1 MKEHERRQMTP
12 VFTQTEHQGGRAMT
26 AGQGGSRGVVLV
38 VDDDPDVRGTI
49 VSLLEPEGFTV
60 IEAASGREALNILEY
75 DPTVQILF
83 TDVLMPGISGI
94 TLAKR
99 ALERRPDLRIILASA
114 YMRDEEDALPCLKKP
129 FRGDE
134 LLRAL
139 SGTLRV

>member
-1 MKEHERRQMTP
+1 
-12 VFTQTEHQGGRAMT
+12 MT
-26 AGQGGSRGVVLV
+26 AGRSGSRGVVLV
-38 VDDDPDVRGTI
+38 VDDDPDVRETI
-49 VSLLEPEGFTV
+49 VSMLEPEGFTV
-60 IEAASGREALNILEY
+60 IEAASGREALNILEF

-99 ALERRPDLRIILASA
+99 ALELRPELRIILASA
-114 YMRDEEDALPCLKKP
+114 YMRDEEDALPCLRKP

-139 SGTLRV
+139 SEMPRA